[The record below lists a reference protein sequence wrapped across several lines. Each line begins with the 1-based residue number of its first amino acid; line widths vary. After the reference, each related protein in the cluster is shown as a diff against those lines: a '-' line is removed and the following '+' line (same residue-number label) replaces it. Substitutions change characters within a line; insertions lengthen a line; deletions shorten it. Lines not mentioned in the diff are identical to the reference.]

1 MSDRKIGAGHGSAM
15 FRQGLRELR
24 GALYPDSNVAQQTE
38 YGMFGTQTP
47 GEVAEARRDDG
58 REMDEEEGRSV
69 LADRMRQVEARDV
82 SGHDSKPMEMER

>member
-1 MSDRKIGAGHGSAM
+1 MNDRKIGAGHASAM

-24 GALYPDSNVAQQTE
+24 GAVYPDSNIAQQTE
-38 YGMFGTQTP
+38 YGVFGTETP
-47 GEVAEARRDDG
+47 GEVAQARRGDG
-58 REMDEEEGRSV
+58 RELGEEADRSV